1 MRLAALILGLSITAA
16 YADFE
21 LQREAS
27 AVPDNPDLTETIWGA
42 DVPPGGEFDR
52 IGLHLFAAA
61 EGEASAALLY
71 LPGTNMNGGL
81 DVTDEAHNLWLY
93 LARRGVDVYTL
104 DYRTHFVPNE
114 PIPEDTAFMK
124 NWTMAAFV
132 DDAALAVEEIQRRQD
147 KPLFVA
153 GFSRGASYAYALA
166 GQVDVA
172 GLIVLDGSFKRFEP
186 EGFDREAAMQQLQES
201 GQWASVLSRSRG
213 WTGRTELMTRA
224 AENPDGPAMG
234 KFDSIGAQ
242 LTETLYYAW
251 GEGGLAN
258 PVDGVSRI
266 DVLARAM
273 VGYDRLFP
281 MVQNIEGRSLATQ
294 RDDPATPLDDNFGSL
309 SLPILYFGATNMGAD
324 SLMSGIYSA
333 SRSGSKDVTLHV
345 LENHGHID
353 VLVGEDAVDNVF
365 EPTLTWI
372 HERASGKR

>member
-1 MRLAALILGLSITAA
+1 
-16 YADFE
+16 
-21 LQREAS
+21 
-27 AVPDNPDLTETIWGA
+27 
-42 DVPPGGEFDR
+42 
-52 IGLHLFAAA
+52 
-61 EGEASAALLY
+61 
-71 LPGTNMNGGL
+71 
-81 DVTDEAHNLWLY
+81 
-93 LARRGVDVYTL
+93 
-104 DYRTHFVPNE
+104 
-114 PIPEDTAFMK
+114 
-124 NWTMAAFV
+124 
-132 DDAALAVEEIQRRQD
+132 
-147 KPLFVA
+147 
-153 GFSRGASYAYALA
+153 
-166 GQVDVA
+166 
-172 GLIVLDGSFKRFEP
+172 
-186 EGFDREAAMQQLQES
+186 
-201 GQWASVLSRSRG
+201 
-213 WTGRTELMTRA
+213 MTRA

-294 RDDPATPLDDNFGSL
+294 RDDPATPLDDHFGSM
-309 SLPILYFGATNMGAD
+309 SLPIIYFGATNMGAD